1 MHRPGRLEVGAQRA
15 PMQRAG
21 TPEEVAET
29 VLFLASG
36 AASYVTGANLSVAGG
51 M

>member
-21 TPEEVAET
+21 TPEEAAAT
-29 VLFLASG
+29 VMFLASD
-36 AASYVTGANLSVAGG
+36 AASYVTGANLAVSGG
-51 M
+51 L

>member
-1 MHRPGRLEVGAQRA
+1 
-15 PMQRAG
+15 MQRAG

-36 AASYVTGANLSVAGG
+36 AASYVNGGNLVVSGG
-51 M
+51 L